1 MPLPVRSPNICSL
14 SGESS
19 DEKVNSDTCICFDDH
34 REQPSDAQKRF
45 LAKQI
50 RIEGC
55 PEVIWIQVEDDYWLG
70 YGVKVVMFY

>member
-1 MPLPVRSPNICSL
+1 MKRLILILAFALTTTASSPVMPLQAQFCGNRIV
-14 SGESS
+14 G
-19 DEKVNSDTCICFDDH
+19 T
-34 REQPSDAQKRF
+34 AQKRF